1 MIRYLMRFR
10 RTSESCLSK
19 MTDLIT
25 SEDELRS
32 LRQACGWELG
42 AGDRMA
48 ATIRALW
55 FLINAYETKHEK
67 WRMTA
72 AKAVEEAYTAQT
84 EREAMLPLIRAAEG
98 WHHTRAIGAPSAEWA
113 MAVDESLRHL
123 SDAVDAYRKEQG
135 NG

>member
-1 MIRYLMRFR
+1 MTKLID
-10 RTSESCLSK
+10 SEEELQKVIEATCYCEPSREPDLSIACLPC
-19 MTDLIT
+19 D
-25 SEDELRS
+25 
-32 LRQACGWELG
+32 
-42 AGDRMA
+42 MA

>member
-1 MIRYLMRFR
+1 MTKLID
-10 RTSESCLSK
+10 SEEELQGAVALLS
-19 MTDLIT
+19 TGTVHRLT
-25 SEDELRS
+25 AE
-32 LRQACGWELG
+32 
-42 AGDRMA
+42 RMA